1 MQFNFVLILSCQIKV
16 MSEQLKLANQVCFP
30 IYSLAKEI
38 VSRYRPFLEELD
50 LTYPQYLVLLVLW
63 EQDNLTVSKIGEH
76 LNLDS
81 GTLTPLL
88 KRLEQKNIIS
98 RRRSSEDERI
108 VNITLTE
115 EGVKLKE
122 KATSVPQKLSSSMN
136 VSKEELI
143 ELKRI
148 IENLLLNIK

>member
-1 MQFNFVLILSCQIKV
+1 
-16 MSEQLKLANQVCFP
+16 
-30 IYSLAKEI
+30 
-38 VSRYRPFLEELD
+38 
-50 LTYPQYLVLLVLW
+50 LVLLVLW
-63 EQDNLTVSKIGEH
+63 EQDHLTVSQIGEH

-115 EGVKLKE
+115 EGLKLKE
-122 KATSVPQKLSSSMN
+122 KAASVPQKLSSSMK

-143 ELKRI
+143 ELK
-148 IENLLLNIK
+148 EL

>member
-1 MQFNFVLILSCQIKV
+1 

-38 VSRYRPFLEELD
+38 VSRYRPFFEELD

-63 EQDNLTVSKIGEH
+63 EQDHLTVSQIGEH

-115 EGVKLKE
+115 EGIKLKE
-122 KATSVPQKLSSSMN
+122 KAASVPQKLSSSMN

>member
-1 MQFNFVLILSCQIKV
+1 

-38 VSRYRPFLEELD
+38 VSRYRPFFEELD

-63 EQDNLTVSKIGEH
+63 EQDHLTVSQIGEH

-115 EGVKLKE
+115 EGIKLKE
-122 KATSVPQKLSSSMN
+122 KAASVPQKLSSSMK

>member
-1 MQFNFVLILSCQIKV
+1 
-16 MSEQLKLANQVCFP
+16 
-30 IYSLAKEI
+30 
-38 VSRYRPFLEELD
+38 
-50 LTYPQYLVLLVLW
+50 LVLLVLW
-63 EQDNLTVSKIGEH
+63 EQDHLTVSQIGEH

-115 EGVKLKE
+115 EGLKLKE
-122 KATSVPQKLSSSMN
+122 KAASVPQKLSSSMN